1 MTIAIEG
8 FDLLFDTTAR
18 GETARE
24 TLRQVA
30 RAMPGSSFLLYTPRM
45 PRRDAVE
52 RLGLPYNVEFRL
64 PAPQGFHG
72 QTWRLWGIPNHLAAD
87 RADIFHGPFGR
98 LPLNISSA
106 RVEAVV
112 SVADDDLGP
121 GGGVKG
127 WARRV
132 LVGKSCRSASLII
145 AGSDAAKE
153 RIAGLY
159 GVDKDRVAVIGGGDA
174 KRLEGLY
181 RCLAEGNRPEGCR

>member
-8 FDLLFDTTAR
+8 FDLLSDTTAR

-30 RAMPGSSFLLYTPRM
+30 GAMPGSSFLLYTPRM

-52 RLGLPYNVEFRL
+52 RLGLPHNVEFRL

-72 QTWRLWGIPNHLAAD
+72 QTWRLWGIPNHLSAD

-106 RVEAVV
+106 RVKAVV
-112 SVADDDLGP
+112 SVADEDLGP

-132 LVGKSCRSASLII
+132 LVGKACRSASLII
-145 AGSDAAKE
+145 AGSEEAKE

-159 GVDKDRVAVIGGGDA
+159 DVEKERITVIGRSDA
-174 KRLEGLY
+174 DRLEHLY
-181 RCLAEGNRPEGCR
+181 RRLSEED